1 MTAAIRELI
10 RLEPVRVRAVIGA
23 LIGLALSLG
32 INVDGD
38 GILAFVDAA
47 LPLIASMLMFLTAR
61 SRVTPVAG

>member
-1 MTAAIRELI
+1 MTEAIRELF

-61 SRVTPVAG
+61 SRVTPVG